1 MASTYLQKN
10 TATATDAQKFTYSGW
25 LKRGAGIGSSGTGNR
40 FYIGYLD
47 GNNRF
52 YITFSDTIDK
62 IFIYAKTGGTE
73 QVNWETTRTFRD
85 SSSWYHIVVSADSTQ
100 GTQDDRLKLY
110 VNGVQETSFTKS
122 TSPGQNFSWGNQ
134 LAQSNNTLRISGDEN
149 ASNLY
154 DGAMSHIHFIDGTAY
169 DASAFGETDATTGEW
184 VGKTSPSVTY
194 GNNGFFIL
202 KDGNG
207 ITDQSGEG
215 NDFTLGG
222 GTLTDLKDNPDNV
235 FATLNP
241 LDVFNNSGRTLSNGN
256 NTYTTSSG
264 NNSEVAG
271 TLAASSGKYY
281 FETKIAAQSGST
293 SSTAKYGV
301 IGVKKIDKGTLAAGE
316 AATIYSDGRKNN
328 GYDSVSGATPGYTL
342 NDIVQV
348 ALDLDNNQIFFGLN
362 GNWGDNAGNF
372 NQTFANATALY
383 TSLSTVGD
391 WTPYLNK
398 NVTTDNTLTLSVNF
412 GNGYFGTTAITT
424 NSGNGYSGAEGASKF
439 NYTVPAGYSALST
452 KGLNE

>member
-1 MASTYLQKN
+1 MANTYLSKTQSGA
-10 TATATDAQKFTYSGW
+10 ATLATKYTISCW
-25 LKRGAGIGSSGTGNR
+25 IKRSKITDRQQFIRSVAADYFYFEFQADDRLHCYDIGTGGDLVTNR
-40 FYIGYLD
+40 
-47 GNNRF
+47 
-52 YITFSDTIDK
+52 
-62 IFIYAKTGGTE
+62 
-73 QVNWETTRTFRD
+73 VFRD
-85 SSSWYHIVVSADSTQ
+85 TSSWYHIVLAVDTTL
-100 GTQDDRLKLY
+100 GTADDRVKLY
-110 VNGVQETSFTKS
+110 VNGVQETSFAGRTNATLNSSGYAFNSS
-122 TSPGQNFSWGNQ
+122 TFYIG
-134 LAQSNNTLRISGDEN
+134 SNEG
-149 ASNLY
+149 SNLFFN
-154 DGAMSHIHFIDGTAY
+154 GSMSHLHGIDGTAY
-169 DASAFGETDATTGEW
+169 DASAFGSTDATTGEW
-184 VGKTSPSVTY
+184 EAKTSPSVTY

-215 NDFTLGG
+215 NNFTLGG

-348 ALDLDNNQIFFGLN
+348 ALDFDNNQIFFGLN

-398 NVTTDNTLTLSVNF
+398 NVTADNTLTLSVNF

-424 NSGNGYSGAEGASKF
+424 NSGNGYAGAEGSSKF
-439 NYTVPAGYSALST
+439 NYTVPTGYSALNT